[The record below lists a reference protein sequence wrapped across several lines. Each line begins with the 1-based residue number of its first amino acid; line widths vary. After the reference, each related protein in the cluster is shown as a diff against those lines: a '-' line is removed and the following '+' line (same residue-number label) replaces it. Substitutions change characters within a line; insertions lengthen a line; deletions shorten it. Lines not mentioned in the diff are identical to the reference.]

1 MDTMPRCHD
10 VRHIDIYVSLLPPT
24 NDHSVAFWTPETM
37 TAPIDQ
43 HHPLRPP
50 PILLRD
56 HMIEAYPLPRIL
68 GILDLIPNYIHL
80 SLSLLHIPCLFI
92 YPIPPYLSPL
102 SGSLA
107 IAPLLL
113 PSTISPPSSFPPFP
127 LSNPC
132 RPFRYFKPR
141 SSQTAHKAFTNES
154 DRRDKF
160 QTTHLI
166 TALKEREG
174 EKEREI
180 ETKMRGEKAKGK
192 AYRTTSQCK
201 ERGRTRAPQQNNPPH
216 PPPPARPCLT
226 DYGVGRDGV

>member
-10 VRHIDIYVSLLPPT
+10 FRHIDIYVSLLPPT

-174 EKEREI
+174 EKERER
-180 ETKMRGEKAKGK
+180 ERKRERDRNEDERGKSKGK
-192 AYRTTSQCK
+192 SVSNDVTMQGKR
-201 ERGRTRAPQQNNPPH
+201 QNQSPP
-216 PPPPARPCLT
+216 T
-226 DYGVGRDGV
+226 K